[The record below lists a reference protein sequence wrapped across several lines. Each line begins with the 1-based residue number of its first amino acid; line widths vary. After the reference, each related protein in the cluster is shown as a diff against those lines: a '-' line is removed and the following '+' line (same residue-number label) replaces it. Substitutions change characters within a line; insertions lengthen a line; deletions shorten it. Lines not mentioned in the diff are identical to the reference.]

1 MKDLKM
7 IRDKALESGA
17 YSAAVMAEYRRG
29 QALGNIYIDRKEIRT
44 GTIDSMSKEEVE
56 QKLKELKK
64 SFLDISDAQ
73 VVESI
78 EKEKLVDKELKD
90 EDLNGKGKKSV
101 QKTKKSNETVEDSE
115 GGDLG
120 K

>member
-1 MKDLKM
+1 
-7 IRDKALESGA
+7 
-17 YSAAVMAEYRRG
+17 
-29 QALGNIYIDRKEIRT
+29 
-44 GTIDSMSKEEVE
+44 MSKEEVE

-90 EDLNGKGKKSV
+90 EDLNGKGKKSI
-101 QKTKKSNETVEDSE
+101 QKTKKSNET
-115 GGDLG
+115 
-120 K
+120 

>member
-1 MKDLKM
+1 M
-7 IRDKALESGA
+7 
-17 YSAAVMAEYRRG
+17 
-29 QALGNIYIDRKEIRT
+29 
-44 GTIDSMSKEEVE
+44 
-56 QKLKELKK
+56 
-64 SFLDISDAQ
+64 DISDAQ

-101 QKTKKSNETVEDSE
+101 QETKKSNETVEDSE